1 MSLIERLQARIS
13 GKTPPPAPDKVKETP
28 GVNSIQ
34 AETPADNPTETKDSP
49 TVKINPLGM
58 DEGIIQN
65 LTAKRLCIKGDSA
78 ACLVLAPLERE
89 RKLLKDELRLFP
101 NLHLLQLRSLINVR
115 EFKERALNLEW
126 LSYIFV
132 PVFLVVLWFGPW
144 VNKQR
149 LQNQWFGRWFW
160 LIALIGAIVLLLIIG
175 FIIWTAISGREV
187 VQPWAAQSI
196 SLLVSMVIGLGGP
209 FFVIYFFG
217 GGRELRGHT
226 SVAMIGRILQLFF
239 IATASFLPALLY
251 FLFDRQQLGT
261 LRDRFEQQIFRLDP
275 NVKTLKDVTAK
286 YGRQMDEIYGS
297 ETTAG
302 EGRLVRHVRSPILV
316 ATVVITLGWILTLM
330 PLGYLAADMKPDQLF
345 DLFLPR
351 KTVLSFGFLGA
362 YFFALN
368 TALRRYVRADLKPK
382 AYSSITVR
390 VFVVVILGW
399 VLSLILPAP
408 EQNPVALMF
417 AFIVGVFPETGLTLI
432 REAIRSRSS
441 FGRLI
446 PHTREKYPLTDLEEI
461 DVYDRARLL
470 DEGVTNIESLAHH
483 DLIDLMLE
491 TRIPVPRLVDWIDQ
505 AILYLHVTVDRDDQ
519 DESKRKAEKKAVK
532 AGDKPVQG
540 ADPAGVNQV
549 NQIESSD
556 DAEETTFGE
565 AKDLEDSL
573 KVHQWLRSH
582 GVRTATDFE
591 NAYGEGKGPLSRIA
605 KVGPA
610 IDGQLE
616 VLLAT
621 LKDDEWLNYVR
632 QWRKCVDV
640 EEECFDASSLS
651 PPQQSCVCATDKS
664 SEQEKSAVPADL
676 PSEKADGSEI

>member
-1 MSLIERLQARIS
+1 M
-13 GKTPPPAPDKVKETP
+13 
-28 GVNSIQ
+28 
-34 AETPADNPTETKDSP
+34 
-49 TVKINPLGM
+49 
-58 DEGIIQN
+58 
-65 LTAKRLCIKGDSA
+65 
-78 ACLVLAPLERE
+78 
-89 RKLLKDELRLFP
+89 
-101 NLHLLQLRSLINVR
+101 
-115 EFKERALNLEW
+115 
-126 LSYIFV
+126 
-132 PVFLVVLWFGPW
+132 PVFLGVIWFGPLI
-144 VNKQR
+144 NKLR
-149 LQNQWFGRWFW
+149 LQNPWFGRWFW
-160 LIALIGAIVLLLIIG
+160 LIALAGAFVILAIVGLS
-175 FIIWTAISGREV
+175 IWTWIKGREV
-187 VQPWAAQSI
+187 VQPWAAQSF
-196 SLLVSMVIGLGGP
+196 SLLLSMVIGLGGP

-217 GGRELRGHT
+217 GGRQLFGQT
-226 SVAMIGRILQLFF
+226 SLAMIGRILQLFF

-275 NVKTLKDVTAK
+275 NVKSLKDVTAK

-297 ETTAG
+297 ETNAG

-330 PLGYLAADMKPDQLF
+330 PLGYLAADMKPDGLF

-351 KTVLSFGFLGA
+351 QTVFSFGFLGA

-390 VFVVVILGW
+390 VFVVAILGW
-399 VLSLILPAP
+399 VLALILPAP
-408 EQNPVALMF
+408 GENPVALMF

-432 REAIRSRSS
+432 REAIRTRSS

-446 PHTREKYPLTDLEEI
+446 PHTKEKYPLTDLEEI

-505 AILYLHVTVDRDDQ
+505 AILYLHLTVDQ
-519 DESKRKAEKKAVK
+519 NDEEKAKRKAEKKAVK
-532 AGDKPVQG
+532 AGGNPVQG
-540 ADPAGVNQV
+540 GDPAKVD
-549 NQIESSD
+549 QIESSD
-556 DAEETTFGE
+556 DAEETTFSE
-565 AKDLEDSL
+565 ARDLEGSL

-591 NAYGEGKGPLSRIA
+591 NAYDEGKGPLSRIA
-605 KVGPA
+605 TVEPA
-610 IDGQLE
+610 MEGQLE

-632 QWRKCVDV
+632 QWRQCIHV
-640 EEECFDASSLS
+640 EEKCFDASSLRQ
-651 PPQQSCVCATDKS
+651 PQQPCLDADKS
-664 SEQEKSAVPADL
+664 SGQEKSAVPANL
-676 PSEKADGSEI
+676 NLEKAAGGEN